1 MAQASRSAQF
11 ARLHKT
17 LKKHYRPVSPDPKRP
32 VLEHL
37 IFACVLEDARYEPAE
52 EAFAALVHGFFDWN
66 EVRVTSISELAEVMA
81 VLPDPRAAGNRVKR
95 ILQGV
100 FEDAYSFDL
109 EDRRKKNLGPTIKWL
124 EKLDGST
131 PFVVNYVV
139 QSALGGHAIPI
150 DRGALEVL
158 RLTDCISDA
167 EAAARA
173 VPGLERAISKAKGI
187 EFGSL
192 LHQLGADF
200 TANPFSPVVREILL
214 EVNPDAKQRLPKRR
228 QPRPV
233 EPAAQDAT
241 STTAAPQAAAA
252 AEPEKT
258 GKRRKA
264 DAPTGGVSAPDADK
278 TSTTEKPPGDKAATA
293 ETTAAKPPEAT
304 PSGRRKSAKPAAR
317 TTAAETGPPP
327 SVPPSA
333 KPPKR
338 RGAAPRP
345 SEPPETRRRRAAAA
359 DGAKSPA
366 MPSAPDA
373 ITKRKPR

>member
-1 MAQASRSAQF
+1 MAQPSRSAQF

-17 LKKHYRPVSPDPKRP
+17 LKKHYRPVNPDPKRP

-37 IFACVLEDARYEPAE
+37 VFACVLEDARYEPAE

-81 VLPDPRAAGNRVKR
+81 ALPDPRAASNRVKR
-95 ILQGV
+95 ILQAV

-109 EDRRKKNLGPTIKWL
+109 EDRRKKNLGPTVKWL

-158 RLTDCISDA
+158 RLTNCISDA
-167 EAAARA
+167 EAEAGAA
-173 VPGLERAISKAKGI
+173 PGLERAIPKAKGV

-200 TANPFSPVVREILL
+200 TANPFSPAVREILL
-214 EVNPDAKQRLPKRR
+214 EVNPDAKERLPKRR
-228 QPRPV
+228 QPRP
-233 EPAAQDAT
+233 
-241 STTAAPQAAAA
+241 
-252 AEPEKT
+252 AE
-258 GKRRKA
+258 
-264 DAPTGGVSAPDADK
+264 
-278 TSTTEKPPGDKAATA
+278 
-293 ETTAAKPPEAT
+293 PEAT
-304 PSGRRKSAKPAAR
+304 PTAAAPEAAKTNKPQKPAGEKAAAPE
-317 TTAAETGPPP
+317 TAPAKSSESPEGPP
-327 SVPPSA
+327 SGARKAAKGASGTAGAEAGRTPPAPAGA

-338 RGAAPRP
+338 RGAAPDQA
-345 SEPPETRRRRAAAA
+345 EPPETRRRRPAAA
-359 DGAKSPA
+359 DGGAKPPAKS
-366 MPSAPDA
+366 SAPDA